1 MWRPEATHHNVDV
14 DVVAVAAALLGSLKS
29 GSWIEAMMGSWADSQ
44 MGDVGQR
51 IWICGG
57 ALVLPGR
64 CEVVGVWSREMA
76 LKSLGGCWRDI
87 ALNVGQYRF
96 LGIAGGRDR

>member
-1 MWRPEATHHNVDV
+1 MWGTEATHHNVDV

-29 GSWIEAMMGSWADSQ
+29 GSWIETMMGSRANSQ

-57 ALVLPGR
+57 ALVMPRR
-64 CEVVGVWSREMA
+64 CEVIGVWSREMA
-76 LKSLGGCWRDI
+76 WKSLGGYWRDI
-87 ALNVGQYRF
+87 ALNVR
-96 LGIAGGRDR
+96 